1 MAALMRPSGPEAQLS
16 RAPAKFRQTRT
27 LEVAVSEAKGLG
39 RAADFAVH
47 VLVDGA
53 LLTLTLSLA
62 LTLTPLNPNP
72 DPNLH
77 PNPNSNPHQACS
89 SHART
94 HSAAG
99 PRSTRCGRA
108 SSRWR
113 RCRSE
118 VTRVVS

>member
-1 MAALMRPSGPEAQLS
+1 MAALMKPSGPEARLS
-16 RAPAKFRQTRT
+16 RAPPKFRQTRT

-53 LLTLTLSLA
+53 LLTLTLTLA
-62 LTLTPLNPNP
+62 LTRIPVNPNPNP
-72 DPNLH
+72 DPNPH
-77 PNPNSNPHQACS
+77 PNPNSNPHQACP

-118 VTRVVS
+118 VT